1 MLFQNTYRAVEEG
14 MDYNP
19 DEIISIS
26 GTLGKKSKLIVE
38 LSQPT
43 YSVNGVGKIV
53 VDKKPDGTKSP
64 NLADSVMIAYAPMET
79 TSMDIWDLLARGTH
93 GS

>member
-1 MLFQNTYRAVEEG
+1 MPLKN
-14 MDYNP
+14 
-19 DEIISIS
+19 
-26 GTLGKKSKLIVE
+26 KLIVE

-64 NLADSVMIAYAPMET
+64 NLADSAMIAFAPIEF
-79 TSMDIWDLLARGTH
+79 TSMDIWDLLARGKN